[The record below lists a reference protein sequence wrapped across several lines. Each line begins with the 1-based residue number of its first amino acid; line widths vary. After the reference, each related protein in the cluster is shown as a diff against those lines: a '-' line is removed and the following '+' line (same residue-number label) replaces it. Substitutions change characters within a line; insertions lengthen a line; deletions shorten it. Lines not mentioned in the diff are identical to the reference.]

1 MPNFIKGLI
10 IGIFEISNGINNIAN
25 LNISLTYRLVMISFI
40 LSFSSLMVLMQIYSF
55 VSKAKVKF
63 KEMVVYKLIHASIS
77 AIITY
82 ILTKFI
88 FTSSIQVFENI
99 HKSHYAL
106 KLNASTIYMFTICIA
121 IFLSLIMFRKK
132 RQSKNLS
139 PKKGDTH

>member
-77 AIITY
+77 AMITY

-99 HKSHYAL
+99 DVANYAMS
-106 KLNASTIYMFTICIA
+106 LNASTIYMFTICIA
-121 IFLSLIMFRKK
+121 MFLSLIMFRKK